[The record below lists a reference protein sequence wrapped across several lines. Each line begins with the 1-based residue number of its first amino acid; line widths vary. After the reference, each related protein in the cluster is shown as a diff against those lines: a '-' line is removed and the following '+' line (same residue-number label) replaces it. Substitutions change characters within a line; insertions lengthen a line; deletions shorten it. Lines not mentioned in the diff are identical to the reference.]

1 MGTSKYRHLGLSGA
15 GDGDSQ
21 VKWEVI
27 TLKHCEFRRSH
38 WQTMLL
44 LCVLLRRGIIR
55 KSHIKPL
62 QLCYIKSGD
71 NLIENVI
78 LCRMLIAYFFSIKPS
93 HQRDS
98 SSCEK
103 ASCHWC
109 SQTSPRTKPSMC
121 CLASKTFCFLF
132 LSFPPPL
139 HTPLWNLEYCLLV
152 RMEQGLAFWHWNL
165 SVNKQTTISAEATRC
180 YFSVFWIRKP

>member
-1 MGTSKYRHLGLSGA
+1 MQWPILKFCIIMGTSKYRHLGLSGA

-132 LSFPPPL
+132 LSFPPPFIL
-139 HTPLWNLEYCLLV
+139 HY
-152 RMEQGLAFWHWNL
+152 G
-165 SVNKQTTISAEATRC
+165 I
-180 YFSVFWIRKP
+180 

>member
-1 MGTSKYRHLGLSGA
+1 MFWFCIVTGTSKYGIW
-15 GDGDSQ
+15 DSQ
-21 VKWEVI
+21 VSGKSLLWN
-27 TLKHCEFRRSH
+27 TEFGRSH
-38 WQTMLL
+38 WQTILL
-44 LCVLLRRGIIR
+44 LCVLVRRGIIR

-109 SQTSPRTKPSMC
+109 SQTSLSTKLSMC
-121 CLASKTFCFLF
+121 CLASKTFCFL
-132 LSFPPPL
+132 PPPL
-139 HTPLWNLEYCLLV
+139 VFSSFLLHYGIWN
-152 RMEQGLAFWHWNL
+152 
-165 SVNKQTTISAEATRC
+165 I
-180 YFSVFWIRKP
+180 VFWWGWSKDWIFDTAISV